1 MLSGAGVTH
10 LIRGCHRLEV
20 LKLQGAKQIRR
31 EDFSAILNMLAK
43 DDAAATDGNSMFA
56 LREIVLIGYIFSIR
70 ENPFAVIDHSIADV
84 DYNAHNANEALA
96 NDE

>member
-1 MLSGAGVTH
+1 MLSSTGVTH
-10 LIRGCHRLEV
+10 LIRGCRHLEV
-20 LKLQGAKQIRR
+20 LKLQSAKQIRR
-31 EDFSAILNMLAK
+31 EDFSAILNMLAQ

-70 ENPFAVIDHSIADV
+70 ANPFAVVDHIIADV
-84 DYNAHNANEALA
+84 DNNAHNVNEALV

>member
-20 LKLQGAKQIRR
+20 LKLQRAKQIRR
-31 EDFSAILNMLAK
+31 EDFSAILNMLAQY
-43 DDAAATDGNSMFA
+43 DPAATDGNSMFS
-56 LREIVLIGYIFSIR
+56 LREIVLIGFPFSIR
-70 ENPFAVIDHSIADV
+70 ENPFAVVDHIADV
-84 DYNAHNANEALA
+84 NNNAHNVDEALV